1 MCCGSSLPA
10 PLLSHQTFAFL
21 IIADEPNIDYCAAKC
36 VFVQNLS
43 AASGSTPTLPRAEGE
58 GPRAPLVRRDPEEAA
73 QETYDEFIRAEL
85 GEAAVRQAA

>member
-1 MCCGSSLPA
+1 MVGS
-10 PLLSHQTFAFL
+10 
-21 IIADEPNIDYCAAKC
+21 
-36 VFVQNLS
+36 
-43 AASGSTPTLPRAEGE
+43 ASGSTPTLPRAEGE